1 MIGVFVSGTT
11 AAIWLLSAMATY
23 ASDKITGSSPSESQ
37 VAASAETAPSAE
49 WQGLVKAA
57 QQEGQVALILS
68 GQVPQKLKP
77 AITVFEKKYGIKM
90 NFQTGGG
97 SEHANRILAERRL
110 GRYTLDV
117 WLGGANTPL
126 VSLLPNKALASFPE
140 LLIAPDVIDQSLWYQ
155 GKHHYTDPAGSFI
168 FTYAASPNR
177 PISYNTKLV
186 KPEEIPSFWSLIDPK
201 WKGKI
206 VSWSPGDQGTAP
218 NALSLYLN
226 PKLGEDWFKR
236 WATEMDVTIVKDAR
250 QGAEW
255 VALGRFPIGM
265 FGLST
270 QADIMA
276 KQGFP
281 IKGYLPHAMAEG
293 EALVGSASNLMVMD
307 KAPHPNAAKLFV
319 NWALSREGQSLFIR
333 YQESMDSLRRD
344 VPNDVLEEPYRIDQ
358 NGDYLVTFTDP
369 DYINRQGEMINRL
382 RKIMQEAG
390 YK

>member
-1 MIGVFVSGTT
+1 MIGGSIAGRAV
-11 AAIWLLSAMATY
+11 AILLLSSMATY
-23 ASDKITGSSPSESQ
+23 ASEKPASLSSSEAQ
-37 VAASAETAPSAE
+37 VAAGTETAPSAA
-49 WQGLVKAA
+49 WQALVKAA

-77 AITVFEKKYGIKM
+77 AIAVFEKKYGIKM

-110 GRYTLDV
+110 GRHTLDV

-126 VSLLPNKALASFPE
+126 VSLLPNNALASFPE
-140 LLIAPDVIDQSLWYQ
+140 LLIAPDVIDQSLWFR
-155 GKHHYTDPAGSFI
+155 GKHHYTDPAGSYI

-177 PISYNTKLV
+177 TISYNTNLV
-186 KPEEIPSFWSLIDPK
+186 KPEELESYWNLLDPK

-236 WATEMDVTIVKDAR
+236 WASEMDVTIVKDAR

-255 VALGRFPIGM
+255 VALGRFSIGM

-270 QADIMA
+270 QADLLA

-281 IKGYLPHAMAEG
+281 IKGYMPHIMAEG

-319 NWALSREGQSLFIR
+319 NWALSQEGQSLFIR

-344 VPNDVLEEPYRIDQ
+344 VPNDVLEETYRIDQ
-358 NGDYLVTFTDP
+358 NGDYLVTFTNT

-382 RKIMQEAG
+382 RKIMQDAG

>member
-1 MIGVFVSGTT
+1 M
-11 AAIWLLSAMATY
+11 
-23 ASDKITGSSPSESQ
+23 
-37 VAASAETAPSAE
+37 
-49 WQGLVKAA
+49 
-57 QQEGQVALILS
+57 
-68 GQVPQKLKP
+68 
-77 AITVFEKKYGIKM
+77 
-90 NFQTGGG
+90 
-97 SEHANRILAERRL
+97 
-110 GRYTLDV
+110 
-117 WLGGANTPL
+117 
-126 VSLLPNKALASFPE
+126 
-140 LLIAPDVIDQSLWYQ
+140 
-155 GKHHYTDPAGSFI
+155 
-168 FTYAASPNR
+168 
-177 PISYNTKLV
+177 
-186 KPEEIPSFWSLIDPK
+186 
-201 WKGKI
+201 
-206 VSWSPGDQGTAP
+206 SWSPGDQGTAP

-307 KAPHPNAAKLFV
+307 KAPNPNAAKLFV

-358 NGDYLVTFTDP
+358 NGDYLVTFTNP
-369 DYINRQGEMINRL
+369 DYINRQGEMINHL
-382 RKIMQEAG
+382 RKIMQDAG